1 MEHIKILLNTIL
13 SASLGGISI
22 TSIIGYAITSKFFSH
37 KKVLRKILRA
47 CIIASGLLIFW
58 NLVINK

>member
-13 SASLGGISI
+13 SASLGGVSI
-22 TSIIGYAITSKFFSH
+22 TSIVGYVITSKFFSH